1 MDSIDID
8 KREQFIRD
16 CFAVFDRVL
25 EPELVARLR
34 SSSDGILD
42 QQEDEH
48 FRQQRT
54 AGSMVLIDWPMA

>member
-1 MDSIDID
+1 VDSIDID

-16 CFAVFDRVL
+16 CFAVFERVL

-48 FRQQRT
+48 FRKMST
-54 AGSMVLIDWPMA
+54 SGSNARPAAWC